1 MFLLRT
7 IFLYFNQLT
16 MCPFTVPGLMHLSF
30 QGGHMDSFITLKQIQ
45 HQQSLFITLPSF
57 ISAQKSIQLIRL
69 IDPKSFFYY

>member
-30 QGGHMDSFITLKQIQ
+30 QGGNMDSFITQANSTSTITF
-45 HQQSLFITLPSF
+45 HNPSLLYQCSKINTTNK
-57 ISAQKSIQLIRL
+57 IN
-69 IDPKSFFYY
+69 